1 MMNVLLKGTILIV
14 LSFRYRTLVMAYR
27 QLTDNEWEDL
37 AATMHAAEI
46 QLKDRDDADTAA

>member
-27 QLTDNEWEDL
+27 QLTDNEWEAL

-46 QLKDRDDADTAA
+46 QLKDRDDAVTAA

>member
-1 MMNVLLKGTILIV
+1 MMNVLLKGSILIV

-46 QLKDRDDADTAA
+46 QLKDRDDAVTAA

>member
-1 MMNVLLKGTILIV
+1 MNVLLKGTILIV

-46 QLKDRDDADTAA
+46 QLKDRDDAVTAA

>member
-27 QLTDNEWEDL
+27 QLTDNEREDL

-46 QLKDRDDADTAA
+46 QLKDRDDAVTAA